1 MTIKILMPAL
11 SPTMEEGKIAKW
23 LVKSGDNV
31 KVGDIIAEIE
41 TDKATMELE
50 SYHDGTIEKLMV
62 SEGVENIL
70 VNSVIALIK
79 ETDEIK
85 DIKLMQ
91 KEDKKKKASNPN
103 SKISPQIKKSKPEE
117 VPNNTSE
124 ITVRE
129 ALRDAMAEEMRL
141 DSNVF
146 LMGEEVAQY
155 QGAY

>member
-79 ETDEIK
+79 E
-85 DIKLMQ
+85 
-91 KEDKKKKASNPN
+91 N
-103 SKISPQIKKSKPEE
+103 
-117 VPNNTSE
+117 
-124 ITVRE
+124 
-129 ALRDAMAEEMRL
+129 
-141 DSNVF
+141 
-146 LMGEEVAQY
+146 
-155 QGAY
+155 